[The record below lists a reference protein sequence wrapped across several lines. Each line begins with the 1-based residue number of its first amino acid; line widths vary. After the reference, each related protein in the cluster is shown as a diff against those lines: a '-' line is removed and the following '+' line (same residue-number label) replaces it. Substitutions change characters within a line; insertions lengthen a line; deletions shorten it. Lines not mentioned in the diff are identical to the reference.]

1 MVNKKQ
7 IRLTLTVDADV
18 VEQVFQVLTGLA
30 DLLHQDSN
38 IVIEEVAC
46 DEQKDLSSEDINSED
61 KVIPEGDSQAKEDP
75 EIELLHTEKGS
86 HL

>member
-7 IRLTLTVDADV
+7 IRLTLTVDEDV

-30 DLLHQDSN
+30 DLLHQDSK

-46 DEQKDLSSEDINSED
+46 DEQNDLSSYLPYSF
-61 KVIPEGDSQAKEDP
+61 
-75 EIELLHTEKGS
+75 
-86 HL
+86 

>member
-30 DLLHQDSN
+30 DLLHQDSK

-46 DEQKDLSSEDINSED
+46 DEQNDLS
-61 KVIPEGDSQAKEDP
+61 
-75 EIELLHTEKGS
+75 
-86 HL
+86 